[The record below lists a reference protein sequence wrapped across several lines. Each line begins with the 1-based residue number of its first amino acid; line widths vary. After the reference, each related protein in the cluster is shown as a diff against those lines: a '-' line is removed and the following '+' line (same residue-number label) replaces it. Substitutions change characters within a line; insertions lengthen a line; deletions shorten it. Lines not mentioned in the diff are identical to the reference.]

1 MGEPYGRLWQF
12 LLDTYGPLD
21 GARVLAR
28 VLGAINQQGA
38 EVVGKARAR
47 ATTSSLVKSAIL
59 TSYWKGLATF
69 AQASG

>member
-1 MGEPYGRLWQF
+1 MASLQVLSLGQ
-12 LLDTYGPLD
+12 
-21 GARVLAR
+21 RVEHAVSPDLMP
-28 VLGAINQQGA
+28 
-38 EVVGKARAR
+38 RAR